1 VSRLVSAAG
10 LAIVL
15 VAPRAF
21 SQAIPTP
28 PRPAEI
34 TAAGRGEVAVTPDR
48 AAILVS
54 VESRAAS
61 AAAAASD
68 NASKMAAVLKALRAA
83 GLAQADITT
92 YGYSVGQDPR
102 SMRMGMPSG
111 MPSGMPPGL
120 SVPAEFLARN
130 TVRTIV
136 RRIDDTGKVID
147 AALGAG
153 ATSIASVQ
161 FSSPNTDEAR
171 RNALATAVAQAQRDA
186 ETLARAAGGSLGRLL
201 SMSSSGAPGPMMPFA
216 SDTYFGYAE
225 ASGAAYPTMMNP
237 REMSVVVS
245 VFGRWEFIP
254 GPSR

>member
-1 VSRLVSAAG
+1 VSRVVYVAG

-21 SQAIPTP
+21 TQAIPNP

-34 TAAGRGEVAVTPDR
+34 TASGRGEVAVTPDR

-61 AAAAASD
+61 AATAASD
-68 NASKMAAVLKALRAA
+68 NASKMAAVFQALRAA
-83 GLAQADITT
+83 GLAQAEITT
-92 YGYSVGQDPR
+92 SGYSVGQDPR
-102 SMRMGMPSG
+102 SMRLG

-120 SVPAEFLARN
+120 SVPVEFLARN
-130 TVRTIV
+130 TVRATV
-136 RRIDDTGKVID
+136 RKLDDTGKVID
-147 AALGAG
+147 AALRAG

-171 RNALATAVAQAQRDA
+171 RDALAMAVAQAQRDA
-186 ETLARAAGGSLGRLL
+186 ETLARAAGGTLGRLV
-201 SMSSSGAPGPMMPFA
+201 SMSSSGPAGPTNVVA
-216 SDTYFGYAE
+216 SDTYFAYGE
-225 ASGAAYPTMMNP
+225 AGAAAYPTMINP
-237 REMSVVVS
+237 RDLSVFVS
-245 VFGRWEFIP
+245 VFGRWEFMP

>member
-1 VSRLVSAAG
+1 MSRLVYAAG
-10 LAIVL
+10 LAIIL

-21 SQAIPTP
+21 SQAIPNP
-28 PRPAEI
+28 PRPPEI

-61 AAAAASD
+61 AATAAAD
-68 NASKMAAVLKALRAA
+68 NATKMAAVFKALRAA

-92 YGYSVGQDPR
+92 SGYSVGQDPR
-102 SMRMGMPSG
+102 SMRMAMPT
-111 MPSGMPPGL
+111 GMPPGV
-120 SVPAEFLARN
+120 SVPVEFLARN
-130 TVRTIV
+130 TVRAIV

-147 AALGAG
+147 AALAAG

-161 FSSPNTDEAR
+161 FSSANTDEAR

-201 SMSSSGAPGPMMPFA
+201 SMSSSGSPIQYGGDA
-216 SDTYFGYAE
+216 SFSYAIE
-225 ASGAAYPTMMNP
+225 AGAGAAYPTMINP
-237 REMSVVVS
+237 RDMSVFVS
-245 VFGRWEFIP
+245 VFGRWEFVP